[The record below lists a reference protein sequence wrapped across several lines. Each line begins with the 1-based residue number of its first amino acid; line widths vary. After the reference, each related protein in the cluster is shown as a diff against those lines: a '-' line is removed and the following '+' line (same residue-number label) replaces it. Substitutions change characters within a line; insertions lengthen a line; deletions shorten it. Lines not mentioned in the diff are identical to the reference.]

1 MHEELI
7 KIIAIVLFVGILIYV
22 VLKTIKFKSSLLE
35 GFDPTSAV
43 SGATGS
49 KDYTTTNLGNVNTFA
64 KNLEGHFNT
73 SKAGLKI
80 NKDNVVSFH
89 DSVIAFDDNVTIL
102 MINTFLNIDPNN
114 ITEAGLINVINKLNV
129 LDAGKKSLNTL
140 LKGIDFVSK

>member
-7 KIIAIVLFVGILIYV
+7 KIIAIILFIGILIYV
-22 VLKTIKFKSSLLE
+22 VLKTIKFKSSILE
-35 GFDPTSAV
+35 GFDPTSDT
-43 SGATGS
+43 SS
-49 KDYTTTNLGNVNTFA
+49 KDYTTTNLGNINTFA
-64 KNLEGHFNT
+64 KNLEGQFNT

-80 NKDNVVSFH
+80 NKDNVSSFH

>member
-35 GFDPTSAV
+35 GFDPTSTV
-43 SGATGS
+43 SSATGS
-49 KDYTTTNLGNVNTFA
+49 KDYTTTNLGNINTYA
-64 KNLEGHFNT
+64 KNLESIFNT

-80 NKDNVVSFH
+80 NKDNVSSFH

-114 ITEAGLINVINKLNV
+114 ITEAGIVNVINKLNV

-140 LKGIDFVSK
+140 LKSIDFVSK